1 MAVFVLVPGM
11 WHGGWCWR
19 KVGPL
24 LRAAGHDVYTPTLTG
39 LGERSHLRC
48 ADIDMHTHI
57 EDVVNVLEYENLCE
71 AILVGH
77 SLGGFMVP
85 AVAEKVPGRVA
96 HLVNLDGPLPVDGK
110 SAKDLVL
117 DYWNDFCQRAQASG
131 DEDWV
136 QPIPDWTFGVSGAD
150 LEWMMAKLTPHPL
163 KTLET
168 TLFFSDPIARSIP
181 RTFIHCTEG
190 ASTEEIADQKKE
202 CARMGWGYRGLA
214 TGHDAMITIPD
225 EFVKILLELGW

>member
-1 MAVFVLVPGM
+1 MAVFVLIPGM
-11 WHGGWCWR
+11 WHGGWCWK
-19 KVGPL
+19 KVTPL

-57 EDVVNVLEYENLCE
+57 EDVVNVLEYEDLRE

-96 HLVNLDGPLPVDGK
+96 HLINLDGPIPVDGK
-110 SAKDLVL
+110 SAKDLMP
-117 DYWNDFCQRAQASG
+117 DIWGDFSQRAQVGG
-131 DEDWV
+131 DAGWIP
-136 QPIPDWTFGVSGAD
+136 PIPEWTFGISGAD
-150 LEWMMAKLTPHPL
+150 LEWMMSKLTAHPL

-168 TLFFSDPIARSIP
+168 QLNFSDPTACSIP
-181 RTFIHCTEG
+181 RTFIYCTEG
-190 ASTEEIADQKKE
+190 ASPEEIAAQEKE
-202 CARMGWGYRGLA
+202 CVRSNYQYRALA
-214 TGHDAMITIPD
+214 TGHDAMITRPD
-225 EFVKILLELGW
+225 EFVKILLELLR